1 MNRSN
6 DLRGAWAALFGGL
19 FLGWYAVSGPTAAA
33 GPQCVDFSKDPAGC
47 QPSTFKTP
55 MAQMPT
61 VRVNRQGAVDP
72 TSSEEDARAGAAKL
86 ENDLHLFR
94 NFERL
99 HWVITVPSVKDPAT
113 GAWKGG
119 DLDGAGDARGLG
131 IGGNCIFVGHGNGAG
146 VRHAINIFKIQPNP
160 EKQPPVQVGEIPAM
174 SEGNEGFDD
183 RELRSLVYKTSGGD
197 DRYILVR
204 NGGTNTIGRMETYR
218 IDMNTCLPM
227 SKSEITD
234 FHSQSHE
241 FFLWHDP
248 ANPNR
253 VLVYMAIW
261 TAGLPR
267 PGAPGPEDSRRDCA
281 GRD

>member
-72 TSSEEDARAGAAKL
+72 TSSEED
-86 ENDLHLFR
+86 
-94 NFERL
+94 
-99 HWVITVPSVKDPAT
+99 
-113 GAWKGG
+113 
-119 DLDGAGDARGLG
+119 
-131 IGGNCIFVGHGNGAG
+131 
-146 VRHAINIFKIQPNP
+146 
-160 EKQPPVQVGEIPAM
+160 
-174 SEGNEGFDD
+174 D

-218 IDMNTCLPM
+218 IDMNTCLPT
-227 SKSEITD
+227 SNSEITD

-253 VLVYMAIW
+253 VLVYMAI
-261 TAGLPR
+261 LDRR
-267 PGAPGPEDSRRDCA
+267 PPPTRSTRA
-281 GRD
+281 